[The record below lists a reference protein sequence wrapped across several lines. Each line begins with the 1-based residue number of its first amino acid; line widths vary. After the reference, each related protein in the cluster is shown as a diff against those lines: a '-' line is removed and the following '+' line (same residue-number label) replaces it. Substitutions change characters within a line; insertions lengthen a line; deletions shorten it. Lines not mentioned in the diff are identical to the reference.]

1 MKKTLKILGIV
12 LLVLLAAALVVPLAL
27 RGRIGDIVKH
37 EANKMLTARLDF
49 EKLDISLLRHFPNAS
64 IDLEGLTLV
73 GTERFEGDTIVAA
86 DRISVV
92 VDLLSL
98 FGDEGFDVKRIL
110 LDRPAIHARKAAD
123 GAVNWDVMKPSDAPA
138 PEETDEEEEP
148 AAFRLALRDLSIDRA
163 TLRYDDDSTR
173 TCASVSPLSL
183 RLRGD
188 LSTATSTLALHL
200 EAGDI
205 RYESAGQRLV
215 SGLEAELRAD
225 IEADLER
232 MRFTLSDNT
241 LRLNAITVSLD
252 GWVEAADEAIRTD
265 IRLRTSQ
272 IGFRDLLGMIP
283 AFYTRDF
290 KNLSASGEMRLEAWA
305 KGEMRGNSLPAFGAS
320 LSVSN
325 GSFKYASLPQAVTD
339 IRLTAA
345 ASNPGGS
352 PDATVVDISDFGLTM
367 AGNSLSASLRAATP
381 LSDLQFRAALSGK
394 VDLGAIREVYPLD
407 ESVALAGIVTA
418 DVKAA
423 GRMSDIEAQRFEKL
437 EASGSLEIEGISARV
452 GTLPEIELR
461 HAAASVTPQAL
472 TLGDC
477 SLRVGRSDLEAEGRL
492 GGYMGYLLRGE
503 RLTGSLSLRSELLDL
518 NEILALVP
526 ESEAGD
532 EPAEAAAPADGPAEA
547 VVIPRNLDL
556 SLRASVGRILL
567 QQMTLADFTGALR
580 VANGTLS
587 MEQLRMKAFGG
598 SLRATGSYA
607 TPDPAKAPALKMTL
621 GFTDASFAQTFA
633 ELDMIRKIVPLFE
646 KTGGNYSLDMTLATA
661 MNADMSPDLNSM
673 NASGELRSSNIR
685 IQNLDVFDKLATALK
700 NDDLRKIETRD
711 LRIGFKIADGRLRTQ
726 PFALNLGPV
735 RLDMA
740 GSTGLDQT
748 IDYTAQVTL
757 PEGASSV
764 LRNVDVGIG
773 GTFSSPKITVDTK
786 KAVET
791 AVTNVVNQQIQKL
804 TGSETLGEEI
814 ERQAEKLREEAR
826 KAGEKL
832 VEAARQER
840 QKLID
845 KASGKIAKIAAEKAG
860 DALVKEAERQAGKLT
875 AEAEQQIEKLRQSAA
890 KK

>member
-1 MKKTLKILGIV
+1 MKKTLKILGIA

-188 LSTATSTLALHL
+188 LSTATSALALHL

-305 KGEMRGNSLPAFGAS
+305 KGEMRSNSLPAFGAS

-452 GTLPEIELR
+452 GTLPEVELR

-646 KTGGNYSLDMTLATA
+646 KTGGNYSLDMTLATT

-804 TGSETLGEEI
+804 TGSENLGEEI

>member
-27 RGRIGDIVKH
+27 RGHIGDIVKH

-305 KGEMRGNSLPAFGAS
+305 KGEMRSNSLPAFGAS

-452 GTLPEIELR
+452 GTLPEVELR

-567 QQMTLADFTGALR
+567 QQMTLADFSGALR

-646 KTGGNYSLDMTLATA
+646 KTGGNYSLDMTLATT

-685 IQNLDVFDKLATALK
+685 IQNLEVFDKLATALK

>member
-64 IDLEGLTLV
+64 IDLRGLTLV

-98 FGDEGFDVKRIL
+98 FGDEGFDVKRVL
-110 LDRPAIHARKAAD
+110 LDRPAIHARKTAD

-138 PEETDEEEEP
+138 PEETDEEKEP

-163 TLRYDDDSTR
+163 TLRYADDSTR

-252 GWVEAADEAIRTD
+252 GWVEAADEAVRTD

-290 KNLSASGEMRLEAWA
+290 KELSASGKMRLEAWA
-305 KGEMRGNSLPAFGAS
+305 KGELRGNSLPAFGVA
-320 LSVSN
+320 LGIEE
-325 GSFKYASLPQAVTD
+325 GSFKYASLPQAVTG
-339 IRLTAA
+339 IRMTAA
-345 ASNPGGS
+345 VSNPGGTL
-352 PDATVVDISDFGLTM
+352 DATTVDISDFGLTM

-381 LSDLQFRAALSGK
+381 LSDLQFRTALSGK

-407 ESVALAGIVTA
+407 ESIALAGIVTA

-423 GRMSDIEAQRFEKL
+423 GHMSDIEAQRFEKM
-437 EASGSLEIEGISARV
+437 EAEGSLEIEGISARV

-503 RLTGSLSLRSELLDL
+503 RLTGRLSLRSELLDL
-518 NEILALVP
+518 NEILDLVP
-526 ESEAGD
+526 ESEADD
-532 EPAEAAAPADGPAEA
+532 EPAEAAAPEDGPAEA
-547 VVIPRNLDL
+547 VVVPRNLDL
-556 SLRASVGRILL
+556 SLQASVGRILL

-646 KTGGNYSLDMTLATA
+646 KTGGNYSLDMTLATS
-661 MNADMSPDLNSM
+661 MNADMSPDLNTM

-685 IQNLDVFDKLATALK
+685 IQNLEVFDKLAAALK
-700 NDDLRKIETRD
+700 NDDLRKIEARD
-711 LRIGFKIADGRLRTQ
+711 LRIRFKVADGRLRTE
-726 PFALNLGPV
+726 PFALKLGPV
-735 RLDMA
+735 RLDME

-804 TGSETLGEEI
+804 TGSESLGEEI

-845 KASGKIAKIAAEKAG
+845 KASNKIAKIAAEKAG

>member
-1 MKKTLKILGIV
+1 MKKTLKILGIA

-110 LDRPAIHARKAAD
+110 LDRPAIHAHKAAD

-148 AAFRLALRDLSIDRA
+148 TAFRLALRDLSIDRA

-252 GWVEAADEAIRTD
+252 GWVEAADEAVRTD

-381 LSDLQFRAALSGK
+381 LSDLQFSAALSGK

-452 GTLPEIELR
+452 GTLPEVELR

-621 GFTDASFAQTFA
+621 GFTEASFAQTFA

-646 KTGGNYSLDMTLATA
+646 KTGGNYSLDMTLATT
-661 MNADMSPDLNSM
+661 MNADISPDLNSM

-685 IQNLDVFDKLATALK
+685 IQNLEVFDKLATALK

-735 RLDMA
+735 RLDME

-773 GTFSSPKITVDTK
+773 GTFSSPKITVDAK

-791 AVTNVVNQQIQKL
+791 AVTYGVHQQLQQL
-804 TGSETLGEEI
+804 TG
-814 ERQAEKLREEAR
+814 
-826 KAGEKL
+826 
-832 VEAARQER
+832 
-840 QKLID
+840 
-845 KASGKIAKIAAEKAG
+845 
-860 DALVKEAERQAGKLT
+860 
-875 AEAEQQIEKLRQSAA
+875 
-890 KK
+890 

>member
-1 MKKTLKILGIV
+1 MKKTLKILSIA
-12 LLVLLAAALVVPLAL
+12 LLVLLAVALVVPLAL

-49 EKLDISLLRHFPNAS
+49 AKLDINLLRHFPNAS
-64 IDLEGLTLV
+64 IDLKGLTLV

-110 LDRPAIHARKAAD
+110 LDRPAIYARKAAD
-123 GAVNWDVMKPSDAPA
+123 GSVSWDVMKPSDPPA
-138 PEETDEEEEP
+138 PEETDEAEEP
-148 AAFRLALRDLSIDRA
+148 AAFRLALRDLSIDKAR
-163 TLRYDDDSTR
+163 LRYADDSTR
-173 TCASVSPLSL
+173 TYASVSPLSL

-200 EAGDI
+200 KASDI
-205 RYESAGQRLV
+205 RYESAGRRLA
-215 SGLEAELRAD
+215 SGLEAELEAD
-225 IEADLER
+225 LGADLER
-232 MRFTLSDNT
+232 MRFTLSDNK
-241 LRLNAITVSLD
+241 LRINAITVSLD

-265 IRLRTSQ
+265 LRLRTSQ

-290 KNLSASGEMRLEAWA
+290 KELSASGEMQLEAWA
-305 KGEMRGNSLPAFGAS
+305 KGEMRGNSLPAFGAK
-320 LSVSN
+320 LGIRN
-325 GSFKYASLPQAVTD
+325 GSFKYASLPQAVTG

-345 ASNPGGS
+345 AGNPGGTL
-352 PDATVVDISDFGLTM
+352 DATTVDISDFGLTM
-367 AGNSLSASLRAATP
+367 AGNSLTASLRASTP
-381 LSDLQFRAALSGK
+381 LSDLQFRTALSGK

-407 ESVALAGIVTA
+407 ESIALAGVVTA

-423 GRMSDIEAQRFEKL
+423 GRMSDIEAQRFEKM
-437 EASGSLEIEGISARV
+437 EAEGSLEIEGISARV
-452 GTLPEIELR
+452 GTLPEIHLR
-461 HAAASVTPQAL
+461 HAAATVTPQAL

-477 SLRVGRSDLEAEGRL
+477 SLEVGASDLEAEGKL
-492 GGYMGYLLRGE
+492 SGYLGYLLRGE
-503 RLTGSLSLRSELLDL
+503 RLKGRLSLRSKLLDL
-518 NEILALVP
+518 NELLAIVP
-526 ESEAGD
+526 DTE
-532 EPAEAAAPADGPAEA
+532 ADGASPEA
-547 VVIPRNLDL
+547 TAPNEEPTQAVFIPHNLDL
-556 SLRASVGRILL
+556 SLQASVGRILF
-567 QQMTLADFTGALR
+567 QKMTLADFSGALR

-621 GFTDASFAQTFA
+621 GFAEASFAQTFA

-661 MNADMSPDLNSM
+661 MNADMSPDLHSM
-673 NASGELRSSNIR
+673 NASGELRSSNIQ
-685 IQNLDVFDKLATALK
+685 IQNLEVFDKLATTLK

-711 LRIGFKIADGRLRTQ
+711 LRIRFTIADGRLRTE
-726 PFALNLGPV
+726 PFTLKLGPV
-735 RLDMA
+735 RLDLA

-791 AVTNVVNQQIQKL
+791 AVTNVVNQQIQQL
-804 TGSETLGEEI
+804 TGSENLEEEI
-814 ERQAEKLREEAR
+814 ERQAEKLRQEAR
-826 KAGEKL
+826 KAGDKL
-832 VEAARQER
+832 VAAARQER

-845 KASGKIAKIAAEKAG
+845 KASNKIAKIAAEKAG
-860 DALVKEAERQAGKLT
+860 DALVKEAERQAEKLT
-875 AEAEQQIEKLRQSAA
+875 AEAEQQIEKLKQSA

>member
-1 MKKTLKILGIV
+1 MKKTLKILGIA

-305 KGEMRGNSLPAFGAS
+305 KGEMRSNSLPAFGAS

-352 PDATVVDISDFGLTM
+352 PDATVVDISDFGLTT

-407 ESVALAGIVTA
+407 ESIALAGIVTA

-452 GTLPEIELR
+452 GTLPEVELR

-646 KTGGNYSLDMTLATA
+646 KTGGNYSLDMTLATT